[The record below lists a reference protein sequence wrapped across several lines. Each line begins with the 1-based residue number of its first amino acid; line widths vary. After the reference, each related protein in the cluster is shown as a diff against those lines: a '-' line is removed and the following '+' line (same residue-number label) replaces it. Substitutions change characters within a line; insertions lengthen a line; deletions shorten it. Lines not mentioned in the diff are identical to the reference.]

1 MLQGNF
7 NSRKSTR
14 VVIIL
19 NYRDSWPIWILRCC
33 DFWIYVS
40 VSNEMC
46 TDRISYDTN
55 YWVSQLLPIQSQF
68 YLHLVLQ
75 FFLGWAMRVN
85 SCDNT
90 EDVILVDT
98 IQTTQN
104 LLFWGLARKT
114 SAPWSTLSVLAR
126 EKWLHSTTWPNEE
139 GKPTGCPP
147 VHENR
152 CPRQVTW
159 CSPWH

>member
-14 VVIIL
+14 VGQL
-19 NYRDSWPIWILRCC
+19 AHMDLKWC
-33 DFWIYVS
+33 DFLIYVS
-40 VSNEMC
+40 VSSEMC

-55 YWVSQLLPIQSQF
+55 YWVNQLLPIQSQF

-104 LLFWGLARKT
+104 
-114 SAPWSTLSVLAR
+114 
-126 EKWLHSTTWPNEE
+126 
-139 GKPTGCPP
+139 
-147 VHENR
+147 
-152 CPRQVTW
+152 
-159 CSPWH
+159 

>member
-1 MLQGNF
+1 MDL
-7 NSRKSTR
+7 K
-14 VVIIL
+14 
-19 NYRDSWPIWILRCC
+19 WC
-33 DFWIYVS
+33 DFLIYVS

-104 LLFWGLARKT
+104 LLF
-114 SAPWSTLSVLAR
+114 
-126 EKWLHSTTWPNEE
+126 
-139 GKPTGCPP
+139 
-147 VHENR
+147 
-152 CPRQVTW
+152 
-159 CSPWH
+159 